1 MMARLLT
8 VIHRIEDGVL
18 VALLLG
24 MIVLAGVDILAR
36 TLFGGGI
43 IWAQPLLRVMVLW
56 LGLLG
61 ALLATRSREHIAI
74 DLLGRLA
81 GPALKRWLAVISSA
95 FASVICLLIAFHAKA
110 FVALAYEFGDVAF
123 AAIPAWPLQLVIPF
137 SFAMMGLR
145 FALQTLNA
153 IAGTSGEKP
162 A

>member
-61 ALLATRSREHIAI
+61 ALLATRTREHIAI
-74 DLLGRLA
+74 DLASRLA
-81 GPALKRWLAVISSA
+81 GPGLRRLLALISSV
-95 FASVICLLIAFHAKA
+95 FAAMVCLLLAWHSQNFVRIAWE
-110 FVALAYEFGDVAF
+110 VGDVAF
-123 AAIPAWPLQLVIPF
+123 GRVPAWPLQIIIPL
-137 SFAMMGLR
+137 SFALMGLR
-145 FALQTLNA
+145 FMLQGVQDLLAKTE
-153 IAGTSGEKP
+153 GETR
-162 A
+162 